1 MAQRAKK
8 IAEENSHHDCDF
20 RDMLSRVGDKWSL
33 LVIFILKGR
42 PAFRARFSDLKR
54 SIPGIS
60 QRMLTA
66 TVRNLERDGM
76 LTRHVYAEVPPRV
89 EYELTPLGR
98 GLTEP
103 VLGLVS
109 WLQANWPVMR
119 ESKSPE
125 RSPALVL
132 RRRSAGSAAIGR
144 DCIVPARDA
153 SQDTL
158 LRAVFN
164 AAVHHKRSSISAPA
178 DASS

>member
-1 MAQRAKK
+1 MAQRAKR

-42 PAFRARFSDLKR
+42 PAFRGRFSDLKR

-109 WLQANWPVMR
+109 WLQSNW
-119 ESKSPE
+119 SAYPE
-125 RSPALVL
+125 RARPIRCAEKSDRTVARPVA
-132 RRRSAGSAAIGR
+132 SA
-144 DCIVPARDA
+144 
-153 SQDTL
+153 
-158 LRAVFN
+158 
-164 AAVHHKRSSISAPA
+164 SIRG
-178 DASS
+178 

>member
-1 MAQRAKK
+1 MAQRAKR

-42 PAFRARFSDLKR
+42 PAFRGRFSELKR

-89 EYELTPLGR
+89 EYELTPLGQR
-98 GLTEP
+98 ADRTCARPGLLASVE
-103 VLGLVS
+103 LAGY
-109 WLQANWPVMR
+109 
-119 ESKSPE
+119 PE
-125 RSPALVL
+125 R
-132 RRRSAGSAAIGR
+132 
-144 DCIVPARDA
+144 ARP
-153 SQDTL
+153 
-158 LRAVFN
+158 
-164 AAVHHKRSSISAPA
+164 I
-178 DASS
+178 

>member
-1 MAQRAKK
+1 MRRLRRVFSTPILRAAAENPPYWTTEAKK
-8 IAEENSHHDCDF
+8 WISLRSHDCDF
-20 RDMLSRVGDKWSL
+20 RDMLSRIGDKWSL

-42 PAFRARFSDLKR
+42 PAFRGRFSDLKR

-109 WLQANWPVMR
+109 WLQSHWPVI
-119 ESKSPE
+119 
-125 RSPALVL
+125 
-132 RRRSAGSAAIGR
+132 RSAR
-144 DCIVPARDA
+144 D
-153 SQDTL
+153 
-158 LRAVFN
+158 
-164 AAVHHKRSSISAPA
+164 
-178 DASS
+178 